1 MHNRRNQGSFHLT
14 DPRAIRT
21 RTALATALVDLA
33 AERDV
38 AHLSIRDIV
47 ARAGVGYATFF
58 RHFRDKEDLILA
70 VADKLTEALL
80 PALMPALSNND
91 TAAAAE
97 TLCRYVDANR
107 GAYRTLLSAGG
118 EGPLRARL
126 VEQAVER
133 GMNVELPAA
142 PGLPRDLAATHSVRA
157 LLGLLEWWLGEGGDY
172 GVAEFAAVVD
182 RLVLSPVRKG

>member
-1 MHNRRNQGSFHLT
+1 MT

-21 RTALATALVDLA
+21 RAALATALVDLA

-38 AHLSIRDIV
+38 AQLSVREIV

-70 VADKLTEALL
+70 VADQLTEALL

-97 TLCRYVDANR
+97 TLCRYVDSNR

-118 EGPLRARL
+118 EGALRARL
-126 VEQAVER
+126 IEQAVER
-133 GMNVELPAA
+133 GMTVDLPAA
-142 PGLPRDLAATHSVRA
+142 PGLPRDLAAVHSVRA
-157 LLGLLEWWLGEGGDY
+157 LLGLLEWWLGDGADY
-172 GVAEFAAVVD
+172 DVREFAVIVD
-182 RLVLSPVRKG
+182 RLVLAPVRKG